1 MSWESITQR
10 RERDIGNPLL
20 PPPLPSPLLD
30 LVQIR
35 GELRR
40 GRRRRRRKRRMRG
53 RSLLLL
59 LSALVLFVVAEA
71 KYDMFF
77 SYNATHDKHG
87 RRRRRRRR
95 RRKRRTPT

>member
-1 MSWESITQR
+1 
-10 RERDIGNPLL
+10 
-20 PPPLPSPLLD
+20 
-30 LVQIR
+30 
-35 GELRR
+35 
-40 GRRRRRRKRRMRG
+40 MRG

-87 RRRRRRRR
+87 RRRRRRSRR
-95 RRKRRTPT
+95 RRRITPT